1 MSAAGAHAP
10 ARWRCK
16 IARPSAGQRPPT
28 RCLALGYVPQHWS
41 DTEGGALMTEN
52 PGGGHDGLLQL
63 PCAIPGPR
71 RCLCPTCGQ
80 VLNAPQV
87 PSWAQFA
94 ATAPIQEKSGIDR
107 VSAFEAVRISQ
118 TSSQK
123 QDYGSTT
130 LALFF
135 HQAYRAA
142 RLSPR
147 SKACNRTLVAGSDC
161 SIQVMRSPLLSVAS

>member
-1 MSAAGAHAP
+1 MASGHATFSQVAVVRSGTCP
-10 ARWRCK
+10 N
-16 IARPSAGQRPPT
+16 IGPT
-28 RCLALGYVPQHWS
+28 PREAPHDRESGR
-41 DTEGGALMTEN
+41 
-52 PGGGHDGLLQL
+52 GHDGLLQL

-135 HQAYRAA
+135 HQVYRAA

-161 SIQVMRSPLLSVAS
+161 SIQVMRSPLLSLAS